1 MCLTDKL
8 LEEDKGGK
16 LLDID
21 LVHDFL
27 DMTPKYK

>member
-1 MCLTDKL
+1 MCVTDKL

-16 LLDID
+16 PLDID